1 MQKDLNQRL
10 LKIGFVLFV
19 AFLPCIHLS
28 AQRIQ
33 VNGKVVNEKNEPLA
47 GATITV
53 QNTSKIAVANNEGDF
68 SISDIALT
76 DSIVI
81 SMAGYQSQTI
91 IAPLSGSIKIQL
103 SPSNSLDEVVVV
115 GYGTRRRSN
124 LTGAISQINNKEITT
139 TTHASLAQS
148 LQGKIPGLQ
157 IRQNTGEPGD
167 FSTSI
172 NIRGFGNPLYVI
184 DGIPQ
189 NDNGQ
194 SFQRIDPNDIES
206 ISIVKDASAAVYGLR
221 AANGVI
227 IVTTKKGEKGKP
239 QFNYQGVYGIQKPT
253 DMPEMANR
261 AQWAILRNEADI
273 NASGIPYFTKE
284 QLQAHIDGPSTDWY
298 GLTMRDN
305 SNQTQHNISF
315 RGGNEVASY
324 YVSLGYVNEQGL
336 LKSGDLNY
344 EKYNFRNNIEVQLH
358 KNWKAEVNL
367 AGRFDTK
374 NMPSAGFYNIF
385 NGTRTALPYAE
396 PYANGNPNYLALQ
409 QYINPISSSRSD
421 ISGYLEDR
429 GREFNAYGTLTF
441 TVPYIKGL
449 VLKGR
454 AGYMNNQGM
463 NKTLQKAFRL
473 YTYDPSLSDPYI
485 GHIQNNPSKISNAN
499 SNSDAVILQS
509 HLLYNTSIKNHHLG
523 ATVVF
528 EQNTFNSRY
537 SRLGREYD
545 FYTNDQINQAGLNN
559 QTTDGYEEQRAS
571 QSLIG
576 RFTYDF
582 KSKYMLEYAFR
593 YDGSYRYHP
602 DRRWGFFPVLSAGW
616 RISEEEFMKNIDFL
630 SNLKLKASYG
640 QVGEDAGQPFQYVQ
654 GFSTSGGGGYEFVDG
669 TWLTGASSPAIVNEK
684 LTWFTSTILNLG
696 IELGFFNNRL
706 NIEAN
711 VYQRDREGLLARRL
725 VSLPNTFGGTL
736 PDENLNSD
744 RVKGIELGISYQNRI
759 GQFSYG
765 ASANF
770 NYARTMNKYIER
782 GDFVNNTDK
791 WRSGTGYRWNDVVW
805 GYTLL
810 GQFQSYE
817 EIANSPIQGG
827 NFGNSQLRPGDFKYK
842 DVNEDGVIDGNDML
856 PLFYNGT
863 PKMHYGLTLNAAY
876 KGFDFNLLFQG
887 AARYTIRFRE
897 VYAEVFAFGLNT
909 PAYFFD
915 RWHQA
920 DPYDPNSEWIPG
932 KWPATRFVTNA
943 GTNYLESEVWRKDA
957 SYVRLKS
964 VQLGYTVPSKF
975 IRKSGFNSIRVYF
988 NAHNLF
994 TIADSF
1000 VKPFDPEKIE
1010 GAYSAGFSYPLT
1022 KSFNLGINLNF

>member
-19 AFLPCIHLS
+19 TTITSLQIH
-28 AQRIQ
+28 AQRIT
-33 VNGKVVNEKNEPLA
+33 VSGKVVNEKNEALS
-47 GATITV
+47 GATISVKYT
-53 QNTSKIAVANNEGDF
+53 NKSTIADQLGNF
-68 SISDIALT
+68 SITDVALT
-76 DSIVI
+76 DTLHI
-81 SMAGYQSQTI
+81 SMAGYDPKSVVASISGNI
-91 IAPLSGSIKIQL
+91 IVQL
-103 SPSNSLDEVVVV
+103 VASSSLDEVVVV

-206 ISIVKDASAAVYGLR
+206 ISVVKDASAAVYGLR

-239 QFNYQGVYGIQKPT
+239 TFNYQGVIGTQKPT
-253 DMPEMANR
+253 DMPAMADR

-273 NASGIPYFTKE
+273 NVSGIPYFTKE
-284 QLQAHIDGPSTDWY
+284 QLEAHINGETTDWY
-298 GLTMRDN
+298 GLTMKN
-305 SNQTQHNISF
+305 ASTQSQNNISI
-315 RGGNEVASY
+315 RGGGETASY
-324 YVSLGYVNEQGL
+324 FLSMGYVSEQGL

-344 EKYNFRNNIEVQLH
+344 KKYNFRNNIEVQLH

-396 PYANGNPNYLALQ
+396 AYANGNPEYLALQ
-409 QYINPISSSRSD
+409 QYINPISSSISD
-421 ISGYLEDR
+421 ISGYLEDK
-429 GREFNAYGTLTF
+429 GKEFNAYGTLTF

-449 VLKGR
+449 ILKGR
-454 AGYMNNQGM
+454 AGYMNNQSM
-463 NKTLQKAFRL
+463 NKTLQKSYRL
-473 YTYDPSLSDPYI
+473 YTYDPAQNDPYI
-485 GHIQNNPSKISNAN
+485 GHIMNNPSKISNAN
-499 SNSDAVILQS
+499 FNSDAVILQS
-509 HLLYNTSIKNHHLG
+509 HLIYNTNYKNHQFG
-523 ATVVF
+523 ATVVY
-528 EQNTFNSRY
+528 EQNTFLSRY
-537 SRLGREYD
+537 SSLGREYD

-559 QTTDGYEEQRAS
+559 QVTAGFEEQRAS
-571 QSLIG
+571 QSVIG

-582 KSKYMLEYAFR
+582 RSRYMLEYAFR

-602 DRRWGFFPVLSAGW
+602 DRRWGFFPVISAGW
-616 RISEEEFMKNIDFL
+616 RISEEDFMKSIDFL

-640 QVGEDAGQPFQYVQ
+640 KVGEDAGEPFQYVQ
-654 GFSTSGGGGYEFVDG
+654 GFTTTGGGGYEFVNG
-669 TWLTGASSPAIVNEK
+669 TWLTGASSPSIVNEK
-684 LTWFTSTILNLG
+684 LTWFTSSILNLG
-696 IELGFFNNRL
+696 LELGFFNNRL

-744 RVKGIELGISYQNRI
+744 RVKGIELGIGYNNRI
-759 GQFSYG
+759 GDFHYG
-765 ASANF
+765 ISANF

-782 GDFVNNTDK
+782 GDFLNNTDK
-791 WRSGTGYRWNDVVW
+791 WRSGNGYRWNDVIW
-805 GYTLL
+805 GYTLD

-817 EIANSPIQGG
+817 EIANAPIQGG
-827 NFGNSQLRPGDFKYK
+827 NFGNSQIRPGDFKYK
-842 DVNEDGVIDGNDML
+842 DINGDGVIDNNDMS

-863 PKMHYGLTLNAAY
+863 PKMHYGLTLNGSY

-920 DPYDPNSEWIPG
+920 DPYDPGSEWIPG

-957 SYVRLKS
+957 SYLRLKS
-964 VQLGYTVPSKF
+964 IQLGYTIPNK
-975 IRKSGFNSIRVYF
+975 IIQKAGFNSIRVYF
-988 NAHNLF
+988 NAHNLITF
-994 TIADSF
+994 ADAF